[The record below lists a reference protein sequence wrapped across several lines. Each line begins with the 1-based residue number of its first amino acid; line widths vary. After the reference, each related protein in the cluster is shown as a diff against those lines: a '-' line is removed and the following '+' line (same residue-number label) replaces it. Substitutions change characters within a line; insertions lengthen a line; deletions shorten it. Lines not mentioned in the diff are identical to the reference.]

1 MKTGLDLRG
10 TIVLERTRIADFIA
24 LTKPELT
31 FLSVVTALAGFYLGS
46 PGSLSF
52 VTLLHTLVGTALVGG
67 GAGALNQY
75 FEREHDALMKRTE
88 SRPLPAGRLRP
99 HEALAFGIPI
109 SVLGVIELTVFANAL
124 TGLLALVTAA
134 MYLFLY
140 TPMKRIS
147 PAATLIG
154 AVPGAIPPMM
164 GWTAA
169 RNEITMEAWI
179 LFGILFLWQIPHFL
193 SLAWMYR
200 KDYERAGYRLLTSSD
215 PDGAITARNIVVY
228 SIFLIP
234 ASTLPGLIGVS
245 GMVYLVAALVM
256 GAGFL
261 GCGIAFR
268 LARTNASAR
277 RTFYS
282 SLLYLP
288 LLFVVMVVD
297 KV

>member
-1 MKTGLDLRG
+1 
-10 TIVLERTRIADFIA
+10 
-24 LTKPELT
+24 
-31 FLSVVTALAGFYLGS
+31 
-46 PGSLSF
+46 
-52 VTLLHTLVGTALVGG
+52 
-67 GAGALNQY
+67 
-75 FEREHDALMKRTE
+75 MKRTE
-88 SRPLPAGRLRP
+88 SRPLPAGRIRP
-99 HEALAFGIPI
+99 HEALAFGILM

-124 TGLLALVTAA
+124 TGLLALATAA

-169 RNEITMEAWI
+169 RNEITVEAWI

-228 SIFLIP
+228 CIFLVP

-245 GMVYLVAALVM
+245 GMVYLVTALVM